1 MFYLLIVMPANK
13 KEIKINPELF
23 IPAGSRKYNARRTA
37 KATSQGRSLKA
48 GSIKKAL
55 LRKIKSKGGTTD
67 DSSANKEPDVYSDDV
82 LNKSLQY
89 LDDISK
95 KRGNFSI
102 APNQIYVNLDM
113 PPEVQPMPPQS
124 GRATTRISSHGPIV
138 APPPPYGCLKG
149 GSKSTYRQWK
159 QTQKNSKISGQ
170 PQMGDHIE
178 TIQIIPD
185 VSEPEPPP
193 ENNAERKEKLR
204 RAQNLHKSKQ
214 VVEKQYATFGK
225 QKGKNKTARKIS
237 VLIKDNKTLKKIEHE
252 KNMLDKH
259 EIAKVRTYL
268 RNRGLLKVGSSAP
281 DDILRELYRN
291 AFLAGDINNK
301 STDVLLHNYMANEER

>member
-1 MFYLLIVMPANK
+1 MPANK
-13 KEIKINPELF
+13 KEIKINPDLF
-23 IPAGSRKYNARRTA
+23 VPAGARRYNARRTA
-37 KATSQGRSLKA
+37 KAASQGRSLKA

-55 LRKIKSKGGTTD
+55 LRKIKSKGGAADTPGP
-67 DSSANKEPDVYSDDV
+67 NKEPDIYSDDV
-82 LNKSLQY
+82 LSKSLQY
-89 LDDISK
+89 LDDISR
-95 KRGNFSI
+95 KRGNFST
-102 APNQIYVNLDM
+102 APNQIYVDLGM
-113 PPEVQPMPPQS
+113 PPEVQATPPA
-124 GRATTRISSHGPIV
+124 GGADTTRISSAGAIV

-149 GSKSTYRQWK
+149 GNKSTYRQWK
-159 QTQKNSKISGQ
+159 QTQKNSKPFGQ
-170 PQMGDHIE
+170 PQPGGYME

-185 VSEPEPPP
+185 VARPPP
-193 ENNAERKEKLR
+193 APTDNAERKEKLR
-204 RAQNLHKSKQ
+204 KAQNLHKSRQ

-291 AFLAGDINNK
+291 AFLAGDIHNK
-301 STDVLLHNYMANEER
+301 STDVLMHNYMANEE